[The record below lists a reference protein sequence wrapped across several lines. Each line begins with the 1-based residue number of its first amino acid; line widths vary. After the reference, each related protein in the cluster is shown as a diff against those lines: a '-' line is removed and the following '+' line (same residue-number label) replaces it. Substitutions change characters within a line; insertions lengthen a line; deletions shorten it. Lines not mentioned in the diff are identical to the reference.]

1 MSDAVSASS
10 RDESIARPVEL
21 VDPTEVRAEA
31 DETSF
36 GPLLERIAADAAWL
50 DRQLRTGGALLL
62 RGFDVDTVE
71 KFSELVGAF
80 SGGGLRQ
87 YQGGASPRTAMLG
100 GARPIYSST
109 DYPPECEL
117 PLHNELSY
125 SDDYPSRIYFMC
137 LTEPEVGGETTLGD
151 SRRILDGMPPSVRA
165 AFEQKGL
172 RYIRHLWP
180 GAGSGYSWQDVFG
193 SDDPTAVERRCVAM
207 NAQFEWLPSDILR
220 ITQDRPAIAMHPD
233 TGEEVWFNQ
242 ADGFHP
248 SGLDPALYREFLQLC
263 GSEDRF
269 RLNVTFGDGSAISA
283 DMLSQVRTI
292 VRRETRPHAWR
303 KGDVLVLDN
312 LLTAHGRRPFRGAR
326 RIVTAMS

>member
-1 MSDAVSASS
+1 M
-10 RDESIARPVEL
+10 
-21 VDPTEVRAEA
+21 VRAEPGA
-31 DETSF
+31 TRFED
-36 GPLLERIAADAAWL
+36 LLERLSTDAAWL
-50 DRQLRTGGALLL
+50 DKQIRTGGVLLL
-62 RGFDVDTVE
+62 RGFDVDTLE
-71 KFSELVGAF
+71 KFSELVSAF

-87 YQGGASPRTAMLG
+87 YQGGASPRTAMVG

-137 LTEPEVGGETTLGD
+137 LTEPKEGGETTLGD
-151 SRRILDGMPPSVRA
+151 SRRILKGMPSPVRA

-193 SDDPTAVERRCVAM
+193 SDDQTEVERRCAAM
-207 NAQFEWLPSDILR
+207 NAQFEWLPSDVLR
-220 ITQDRPAIAMHPD
+220 IVQERPAIAVHPD
-233 TGEEVWFNQ
+233 TGEEIWFNQ

-248 SGLDPALYREFLQLC
+248 SGLDPALYREFLQLF

-269 RLNVTFGDGSAISA
+269 RLNVTLGDGSAISA
-283 DMLSQVRTI
+283 DMLLQVRAVI
-292 VRRETRPHAWR
+292 RRETQPHAWR